1 VKEAGKQTNKWWYY
15 VKSNLLNGLFIIA
28 LLILIFS
35 PDAKALVIKGLM
47 QIGFFKPD
55 INDKEEDHESAADV
69 TFTNVSGADINLS
82 SLKGKVVFLNFWA
95 TWCPP
100 CIAEMPGINEL
111 HKQFLNRTDV
121 VFVVVDADGDLNKS
135 GTFLRTHGYNLPLY
149 IFASGSVSNLF
160 TDTLP
165 STLIIDR
172 EGKIVFRK
180 TGAANYNTKQFKD
193 FINKLAAE

>member
-1 VKEAGKQTNKWWYY
+1 
-15 VKSNLLNGLFIIA
+15 
-28 LLILIFS
+28 
-35 PDAKALVIKGLM
+35 M

-55 INDKEEDHESAADV
+55 VSGREENHESAGDIA
-69 TFTNVSGADINLS
+69 FTNVSGTDIHLS

-121 VFVVVDADGDLNKS
+121 VFVMVDADGDLNKS
-135 GTFLRTHGYNLPLY
+135 GTFIREHGYNLPLY
-149 IFASGSVSNLF
+149 ISPPGSTSNLF
-160 TDTLP
+160 SGTLP

-172 EGKIVFRK
+172 AGKIVFRK
-180 TGAANYNTKQFKD
+180 TGAANYNTLQFKD
-193 FINKLAAE
+193 FISKLAAE